1 MFHDPGRSL
10 RSPHNTC
17 PLELNTIAAAHRLYR
32 SPFTVTDR
40 DSGYGF
46 VFFGFVFF
54 AFFAFFSSS
63 SFPRSPAANVD
74 VDVVIIATL
83 APATDVG
90 DVPRDPF
97 SRRQPPRA
105 STRATSSTDSILLLP
120 RPLAARPSRNARART
135 DRALVA
141 HVLETRVVVELAV
154 ESANGN
160 GIRNPRGRVALVP
173 RATPATVGCVIRR
186 RVDSAREVGSER
198 ERARRNDRDFGSTRN
213 MRTGMTTATVRAR
226 ASASSGSDSRRR
238 DDAETFLNATG
249 RMYDDDEEE
258 DEDEEYDE
266 DDDEER
272 AELSNCEDESSAE
285 YSNGD
290 RVRFLQSGTT
300 RSAPDF
306 HRRRGTRAPRRAR
319 DRRWQ
324 RLRER
329 ERDDRASTRCGCA
342 SAVVSVVML
351 ALGMSSIGR
360 ASYKEELAREREG
373 YEEAVR
379 RWTER
384 ERADFAAVRFEWAV
398 PLKSSASSDVR
409 WVETHAVSS
418 MDDVGEFVRDVEY
431 SPLKFALESGKDLIE
446 AVGIP
451 ELVAKGVLDERDVAS
466 VDELLHP
473 DASETTRSYT
483 SGYNNTAVMEGLM
496 GARELKLR
504 VDGSHVLHIADVE
517 LFTKEFKPIT
527 NWKNCKY
534 RFAGYPHSGGCD
546 TYGVI
551 GDVCVKL
558 KRGRDSL
565 WTVDESIGGGGGCEP
580 KPMEGFDSFSWEP
593 ISRHRIVA
601 PSTGAYPS
609 LSVVRKTLATLRSK
623 SAKEN
628 LPPAVSV
635 RSSSDPRVWLLNI
648 TRATGHFA
656 EVEARLNASG
666 IVLIVM
672 AIAFSIPASCL
683 LIPLAYEKFSSFRR
697 ARQRKFVDEMAPMGR
712 GIPLRDMV

>member
-1 MFHDPGRSL
+1 
-10 RSPHNTC
+10 
-17 PLELNTIAAAHRLYR
+17 
-32 SPFTVTDR
+32 
-40 DSGYGF
+40 
-46 VFFGFVFF
+46 
-54 AFFAFFSSS
+54 
-63 SFPRSPAANVD
+63 
-74 VDVVIIATL
+74 
-83 APATDVG
+83 
-90 DVPRDPF
+90 
-97 SRRQPPRA
+97 
-105 STRATSSTDSILLLP
+105 
-120 RPLAARPSRNARART
+120 
-135 DRALVA
+135 
-141 HVLETRVVVELAV
+141 
-154 ESANGN
+154 
-160 GIRNPRGRVALVP
+160 
-173 RATPATVGCVIRR
+173 
-186 RVDSAREVGSER
+186 
-198 ERARRNDRDFGSTRN
+198 
-213 MRTGMTTATVRAR
+213 MRTGMTTTTVRAR

-238 DDAETFLNATG
+238 DDAETFLNVGTG
-249 RMYDDDEEE
+249 RVDDDYEEDEEE
-258 DEDEEYDE
+258 YEE
-266 DDDEER
+266 DDDDT
-272 AELSNCEDESSAE
+272 LSNYEDASSAE

-290 RVRFLQSGTT
+290 RARFLQGGTT
-300 RSAPDF
+300 RSSAPDF
-306 HRRRGTRAPRRAR
+306 LHRRGTRAPRRAR
-319 DRRWQ
+319 ERRWR
-324 RLRER
+324 RLRDR
-329 ERDDRASTRCGCA
+329 ERDERASTRCGCA

-360 ASYKEELAREREG
+360 AAYKEELAREREA
-373 YEEAVR
+373 YEDAVR
-379 RWTER
+379 RWTEK
-384 ERADFAAVRFEWAV
+384 ERADFAAARFEWAV
-398 PLKSSASSDVR
+398 PLKSSASSDVT

-451 ELVAKGVLDERDVAS
+451 ELVAKSVLDERDVAS
-466 VDELLHP
+466 VEELLHP

-496 GARELKLR
+496 GERELKLR

-546 TYGVI
+546 TYSVI

-580 KPMEGFDSFSWEP
+580 KPMEGFDSFAWEP

-623 SAKEN
+623 SAREN

-683 LIPLAYEKFSSFRR
+683 LIPLAYEKFSSFQR
-697 ARQRKFVDEMAPMGR
+697 ARRHRKSFDEMAPMGR